1 MRKVFFSEKKLN
13 KNFISK
19 CTGIYIPMLIL
30 LILLIGGQSFF
41 ANSNTR
47 KITLPQKVEG
57 IEKIEYMINGVPRGS
72 TSGKETIAVESD
84 STINFLIK
92 IKPDYYEKL
101 YVKDVNIVSDS
112 SKPLKL
118 GVYKLNKDG
127 NTTIVYPPKDELIN
141 PDQTYVSQPYT
152 VYRDEIFKVDGVVAD
167 TFDTYIKLDSS
178 EYSINDA
185 LSVTYQTANKDK
197 ALAEYSHEDNSYI
210 IKNITVNSKLKIQI
224 NPQEAY
230 SQSSPL
236 FFKDGEEMVPTK
248 DGSITI
254 SAVKKDNEIT
264 VKNIYKNKYSLVF
277 ENYSGIFFKYKKE
290 NSGDEF
296 ENINSGALN
305 AIYGESFLFTFENT
319 EENFLNEK
327 EITVNDVTV
336 RPHEG
341 MYRLGNI
348 RENKIISVKN
358 KVDSSYEISL
368 PSESSGAY
376 ITDESDTR
384 INFAKV
390 NYGSSYS
397 FKLSA
402 LEGYT
407 QGIDNALIYAVP
419 TEKLEN
425 NDYDIE
431 KDLSESHNYL
441 LTPSTQGVF
450 TINEVKEPISL
461 VIRNLNLNT
470 YKMVL
475 PESLSNGTYTV
486 SETDTVKKISDTT
499 YAVTHGSSAQ
509 VIVTPAQGKSTL
521 RMNFECDD
529 PEIEIS
535 HEQNVYTVKNIK
547 SDIGI
552 AMSGITDSEHTITF
566 DGIGSICRN
575 EYGIVYEN
583 NQGFITDKTGI
594 IKFSVGLSDSLKYEM
609 TSEAIEVNIESGKAT
624 LTAPQNVGEY
634 YTLSDA
640 EEDVKIA
647 ITGIKEK
654 EISISINSDENAVKI
669 KSVSGE
675 EPLPTANSI
684 AYGSDFNFKV
694 EPAQG
699 TDISNVSVMLNSQEE
714 ISPIAIGS
722 NVYSLE
728 NVSEDTQIQIINNSS
743 VINNSETESPNSA
756 TTHNGDFSTFA
767 NGKANYPDKCFYSLL
782 EGMVKVKS
790 ESNAKDRK
798 FKINKIKMPAH
809 KDYTSNPNPQGD
821 CEINYVRY
829 DSCGGDHYSDGSVPL
844 SFGDTIHENGN
855 TYGQEEGNMVF
866 WIEIEFEAFNDG
878 IGIESL
884 EGVKITASDNNDTK
898 TLGSTSEQQE
908 TFNNPIL
915 KYFVNKDTHYNKTIE
930 IDQVEVG
937 IYAIVEMSDVGSQ
950 PINKK
955 KATITFVSYPVS
967 KWDINRK
974 CGYDNNVTYNSF
986 VGGDDS
992 QLRLIY
998 FKELTFTPVVNEN
1011 APVDST
1017 INFYN
1022 PPEGVDYFEAIPL
1035 NGKFVSGEKFQGLTQ
1050 RVSKPTNNSQNP
1062 YYFIVRFA
1070 KYYDLSKDAK
1080 SYIYLYPKEYGIH
1093 DSIKLESAD
1102 IDVEEDENYYYR
1114 CYKLYEPYSPN
1125 ISLSISNLTT
1135 KSYKISCYGEGNIYT
1150 DSNKDQFLERSV
1162 RYGEDFY
1169 FKLQSK
1175 DYYKSFPRQ
1184 ITVGVGNK
1192 HSPLSITD
1200 DGLKDENGK
1209 TFLSAEYFPDFADA
1223 FEKVNIKNKNDTLE
1237 FTFYNIRKDIS
1248 IYSSR
1253 DKVEYNLTYKVPI
1266 IGKNKAIKYTVL
1278 SKDNVT
1284 ISEETVYK
1292 VTYQDEIQFT
1302 VTPEIGYDTSNMIVT
1317 ANNIPINLINGKYT
1331 ISITGDTEIKATNI
1345 SVTKHTISFTKYE
1358 HLEFKDKNSQPLG
1371 ETNEVDHDTEYT
1383 FRISLDESHSDSQ
1396 ITLNAEYLSSD
1407 GNAGTIKKF
1416 LRGNGENDEPYVDEN
1431 GVYHIKMIGN
1441 VRIYVSD
1448 GLQPNMC
1455 KINLVPIDGI
1465 DYYDQ
1470 FQNEKLI
1477 DTPEVAYGSNFS
1489 FKIVAKEGYDISNL
1503 KVYDKSDKIDSPQ
1516 NQLLSANNIYTIE
1529 NINANHTVTLSNV
1542 KKSVCKIE
1550 FRVVEGGKCLDDYGN
1565 EITQAEVSYNSD
1577 YSFKLS
1583 IDTAYN
1589 KSNPT
1594 VTIKGVAT
1602 PVSPNPD
1609 GSYTLHSIKENIIV
1623 EIIDITKNSYT
1634 ATFQPAEGVIYKTA
1648 KNKPFTEPQNVEY
1661 NGSYYFKVSLMDAYD
1676 QSVPLVLLNDEKI
1689 LGENG
1694 GLYNITNIQDDV
1706 VITVKNVKKNPEEVT
1721 MDNVIKI
1728 PDEIA
1733 SENDINDVIKA
1744 TLAYDSLS
1752 DEEKAQVTNS
1762 AKLKDAQKKSGE
1774 LNHSTN
1780 GISIVGVDWNI
1791 KLIVTPLSEDKEKM
1805 EAFAAKVDRRSL
1817 LSLYEMKLINVLTSQ
1832 EYEVPYGQKVYV
1844 NMPVPDLTEYKN
1856 IVVAHEKKSGSMEYL
1871 DVNIVDNTAQ
1881 FQTSSFS
1888 MFGIAAKK
1896 IPNYSENPSDV
1907 QIAVSDLVENEEEL
1921 KSLLG
1926 EGLVSQLGDL
1936 MDKSEDNDSETDTSS
1951 GDNAQISDN
1960 TSDSSSSADKNLGIK
1975 NVDLTKAYNWAVD
1988 HEFISVILIL
1998 IVGSALIWIILRM
2011 SQRKNEEEEKN
2022 TK

>member
-1 MRKVFFSEKKLN
+1 MRNVFFSEKKLN

-19 CTGIYIPMLIL
+19 CTGICIPIWIL

-41 ANSNTR
+41 ANSNTK

-101 YVKDVNIVSDS
+101 YVKDVNIVFNSN
-112 SKPLKL
+112 KPLKL

-185 LSVTYQTANKDK
+185 LSVTYQTANKNK
-197 ALAEYSHEDNSYI
+197 ALAEYSNENNSYI

-277 ENYSGIFFKYKKE
+277 ENYSGTSFKYKKE

-341 MYRLGNI
+341 IYRLGNI

-397 FKLSA
+397 FKVSA

-425 NDYDIE
+425 NDYNIE
-431 KDLSESHNYL
+431 KNLSESQNYL

-486 SETDTVKKISDTT
+486 LETDTVKKISDTT

-521 RMNFECDD
+521 RMNFECDN

-547 SDIGI
+547 SDVGI

-583 NQGFITDKTGI
+583 NQGFITDKTGV
-594 IKFSVGLSDSLKYEM
+594 IKFSVELSDNLKYEI
-609 TSEAIEVNIESGKAT
+609 TSEAIGVNVESGKAT

-654 EISISINSDENAVKI
+654 EISISIDSDENAVKI

-675 EPLPTANSI
+675 EPLPAANNI
-684 AYGSDFNFKV
+684 AYGSDFNFKI

-699 TDISNVSVMLNSQEE
+699 TDISNLSVMLNSQEE
-714 ISPIAIGS
+714 ISPVAAGS

-728 NVSEDTQIQIINNSS
+728 NVSEDTRLQIINDSPEISNS
-743 VINNSETESPNSA
+743 VIIDNESPNAPS
-756 TTHNGDFSTFA
+756 
-767 NGKANYPDKCFYSLL
+767 NYEGIFPNRYYFNPL
-782 EGMVKVKS
+782 EGNIKVKS
-790 ESNAKDRK
+790 ESNAKGRR
-798 FKINKIKMPAH
+798 FKIINVKMP
-809 KDYTSNPNPQGD
+809 KCVNYPNGDKISNTNIQGD
-821 CEINYVRY
+821 LEAEYGKDTGENK
-829 DSCGGDHYSDGSVPL
+829 DH
-844 SFGDTIHENGN
+844 FIENNRKKDTKWESSSSASTGTLN
-855 TYGQEEGNMVF
+855 TVIWTHQKF
-866 WIEIEFEAFNDG
+866 CIEITIEEFDNGISIDNLND
-878 IGIESL
+878 IT
-884 EGVKITASDNNDTK
+884 ITARDGEKKEQEITRTPKRFKECIIKNFTNSHKGDYRDFR
-898 TLGSTSEQQE
+898 SSEVEIYANVKFQE
-908 TFNNPIL
+908 NEKNPHQRVAVIEFYA
-915 KYFVNKDTHYNKTIE
+915 KSYNKWHQSPE
-930 IDQVEVG
+930 IDDFLKDSNSR
-937 IYAIVEMSDVGSQ
+937 M
-950 PINKK
+950 
-955 KATITFVSYPVS
+955 
-967 KWDINRK
+967 
-974 CGYDNNVTYNSF
+974 NVVF
-986 VGGDDS
+986 FD
-992 QLRLIY
+992 Q
-998 FKELTFTPVVNEN
+998 LTFTPVVDKNSPTT
-1011 APVDST
+1011 AAV
-1017 INFYN
+1017 NFYQ
-1022 PPEGVDYFEAIPL
+1022 PPEGVSYLKANPQKS
-1035 NGKFVSGEKFQGLTQ
+1035 GKFGIGNEFESTTEYVSPE
-1050 RVSKPTNNSQNP
+1050 SP
-1062 YYFIVRFA
+1062 YYFIVRFK
-1070 KYYDLSKDAK
+1070 KYYDLSKDAEN
-1080 SYIYLYPKEYGIH
+1080 YIHVYPEKYGTKDAITV
-1093 DSIKLESAD
+1093 DKAQIEK
-1102 IDVEEDENYYYR
+1102 EEDPEYYYR
-1114 CYKLYEPYSPN
+1114 CYKLSNPYASN
-1125 ISLSISNLTT
+1125 ISISISNLNK
-1135 KSYKISCYGEGNIYT
+1135 KSYKISCYGDGNTYT

-1162 RYGEDFY
+1162 IYGENFY

-1175 DYYKSFPRQ
+1175 DYYQSLPEKVTFG
-1184 ITVGVGNK
+1184 IDNK
-1192 HSPLSITD
+1192 YYTLPITD
-1200 DGLKDENGK
+1200 DALNNEEGK
-1209 TFLSAEYFPDFADA
+1209 TFTSIEYFPDFADA
-1223 FEKVNIKNKNDTLE
+1223 FEKVNIKNKNNTLE
-1237 FTFYNIRKDIS
+1237 FTFYNVRNDIS

-1253 DKVEYNLTYKVPI
+1253 NKIEYNLNYKIPLVS
-1266 IGKNKAIKYTVL
+1266 GNKAIKYTVL

-1284 ISEETVYK
+1284 IESDTTYK

-1302 VTPEIGYDTSNMIVT
+1302 VTPEIGYDISNMIVT

-1331 ISITGDTEIKATNI
+1331 VSVTGDTEIKVTDI

-1371 ETNEVDHDTEYT
+1371 ETNEVDHNTEYT
-1383 FRISLDESHSDSQ
+1383 FRISLDESHSDSK

-1407 GNAGTIKKF
+1407 DNAGTIKKF
-1416 LRGNGENDEPYVDEN
+1416 VDKGKEGEDEPYVGED
-1431 GVYHIKMIGN
+1431 GLYHIKMIGN
-1441 VRIYVSD
+1441 VRIYVAD
-1448 GLQPNMC
+1448 GLQPNIC

-1503 KVYDKSDKIDSPQ
+1503 KVYDKSDKIGSPQ

-1550 FRVVEGGKCLDDYGN
+1550 FRIVEGGKCLDDYGN

-1594 VTIKGVAT
+1594 VTIKGVTT

-1609 GSYTLHSIKENIIV
+1609 GSYTLPSIKENIIV

-1634 ATFQPAEGVIYKTA
+1634 ATFQPAEGVIYRTA

-1721 MDNVIKI
+1721 IDDVIKI

-1733 SENDINDVIKA
+1733 SENDINDVVKA

-1762 AKLKDAQKKSGE
+1762 AKLKEAQKKSGE

-1780 GISIVGVDWNI
+1780 AISIVGVDWNI

-1936 MDKSEDNDSETDTSS
+1936 MDNSEDNDSETDTSS
-1951 GDNAQISDN
+1951 GDDAQIPDN